1 MMNVQV
7 SSIQKYKL
15 CVAHNASKEL
25 GITVSE
31 AERIMSISGINTII
45 DSDPV
50 VSLHYDPDEW
60 IENISEY
67 IRKTKMTI

>member
-1 MMNVQV
+1 MMNMQMV
-7 SSIQKYKL
+7 SIQRYKL

-31 AERIMSISGINTII
+31 AERIMSISGINRII

-60 IENISEY
+60 IENVRAY
-67 IRKTKMTI
+67 ILRTKK